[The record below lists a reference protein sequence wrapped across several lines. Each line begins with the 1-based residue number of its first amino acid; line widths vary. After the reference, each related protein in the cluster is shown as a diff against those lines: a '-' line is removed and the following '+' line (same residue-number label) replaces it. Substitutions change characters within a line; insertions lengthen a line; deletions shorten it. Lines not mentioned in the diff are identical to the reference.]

1 MILEIPMNAQRI
13 SVIFALLFAM
23 AFLVGCSEEGPMTPN
38 TGAELGLDG
47 VDQKGAGEA
56 IPAMLNGNNTV
67 GIHMEIW
74 NTIEVV
80 PPDDDPTILHAIFEG
95 GGRSHPFG
103 PFELYS
109 TSVVDY
115 NFYPYH
121 QESTMVF
128 TFRNG
133 DELHGNAVGTG
144 ITDPNGNPIFN
155 GDITFTGGTGL
166 FNSASGSGTYA
177 GTADIAAA
185 TGQFDIDGQ
194 IWGFGVR
201 THQE

>member
-1 MILEIPMNAQRI
+1 MNAPRI
-13 SVIFALLFAM
+13 SVICTLLLAM
-23 AFLVGCSEEGPMTPN
+23 ALLVGCSEKKPITPN
-38 TGAELGLDG
+38 TGAELGTDG

-67 GIHMEIW
+67 GFHMKVR

-80 PPDDDPTILHAIFEG
+80 PPYDDPTILHAIFEG
-95 GGRSHPFG
+95 GGGSHPFG

-109 TSVVDY
+109 TSVVDF
-115 NFYPYH
+115 NFFPFH
-121 QESTMVF
+121 QVTTYVF
-128 TFRNG
+128 TYKNG
-133 DELHGNAVGTG
+133 DELHANSVGNG
-144 ITDPNGNPIFN
+144 ITDPVGNPVFS

-177 GTADIAAA
+177 GTADIAAG